1 MRDDRSRFSA
11 EYRLQELEGAVQII
25 YGVVKQLETR
35 VQNLEGTVQKDGA
48 PKEVSTD
55 DTQK

>member
-11 EYRLQELEGAVQII
+11 EFRLQELEGAVQII
-25 YGVVKQLETR
+25 YGAVQQLESR
-35 VQNLEGTVQKDGA
+35 VQNLEGTAQKDGA

-55 DTQK
+55 DTEK

>member
-11 EYRLQELEGAVQII
+11 EFRLQELEGAVQII
-25 YGVVKQLETR
+25 YGVVQQLESR
-35 VQNLEGTVQKDGA
+35 VQQLEGEGET

-55 DTQK
+55 DKAE